1 MTVTNGIAA
10 GDAAAST
17 PGRFFRPG
25 VRELRRLR
33 PRAGPRTRFVARKLG
48 FYAVAAWAALTLN
61 FFLPRLIPGNPVEL
75 LLGKMAQA
83 GPVPPGEQQVL
94 SKLLGLGTGNLFQQY
109 WQYLDGLAHLRL
121 GLSVSDFPEPVSA
134 EISAAIFWTLI
145 LVGTATVISF
155 VLGIAL
161 GVLAGW
167 KRGSRLDAIV
177 PATTLLT
184 AMPYFWLALILLYV
198 FATNVW
204 HVFPLGNGY
213 NTNSAINIGFNWPF
227 IASAVQHAILPALTI
242 VLSSIGGWLLGMRN
256 MMVATLSDDYV
267 VAAEAKGLSS
277 RRVMIGYAARN
288 AVLPSLS
295 GFAISLGFVVSG
307 AIAMEYVFSYPGIGY
322 KLVEAVGNED
332 YPLLQAIFLV
342 ITFAVLGANLIVDLL
357 YGFVD
362 PRTRIGR

>member
-1 MTVTNGIAA
+1 MTATSGT
-10 GDAAAST
+10 ASA
-17 PGRFFRPG
+17 PGRAVRPG
-25 VRELRRLR
+25 AQERRPLRSRT
-33 PRAGPRTRFVARKLG
+33 GPRTRFVARKLG

-75 LLGKMAQA
+75 LLAKMAQA

-94 SKLLGLGTGNLFQQY
+94 SKLLGLGTGNLFAQY
-109 WQYLDGLAHLRL
+109 WQYVDGLAHLRL
-121 GLSVSDFPEPVSA
+121 GLSVSDFPEPVSS
-134 EISAAIFWTLI
+134 EISAAILWTLI

-213 NTNSAINIGFNWPF
+213 NTNSEINIGLNWPF
-227 IASAVQHAILPALTI
+227 IASAVQHALLPALTI
-242 VLSSIGGWLLGMRN
+242 VLSSIGGWLVRLRH
-256 MMVATLSDDYV
+256 MMVATLSEDYV
-267 VAAEAKGLSS
+267 IAAEAKGLSS

-295 GFAISLGFVVSG
+295 GFAISLGFVVGG
-307 AIAMEYVFSYPGIGY
+307 A
-322 KLVEAVGNED
+322 
-332 YPLLQAIFLV
+332 
-342 ITFAVLGANLIVDLL
+342 T
-357 YGFVD
+357 
-362 PRTRIGR
+362 